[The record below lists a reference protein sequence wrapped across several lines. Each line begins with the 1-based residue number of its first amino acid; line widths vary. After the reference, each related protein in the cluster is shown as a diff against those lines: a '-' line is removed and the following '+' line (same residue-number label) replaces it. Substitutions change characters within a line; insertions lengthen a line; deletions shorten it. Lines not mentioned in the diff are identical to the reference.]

1 MKKDIQ
7 KEITEKIIDLIE
19 EHGANWT
26 KPFAEIGGSPTNA
39 ATGRKYR
46 GVNAFWLGLLG
57 KSVVATYK
65 QWQSLGAQVLGNEKG
80 TRISVPMTIK
90 DKDTGEITGTWFG
103 SANVYSADQVTG
115 WEAPTLPEI
124 DHTEVLANV
133 DKFISNTG
141 AEIKV
146 SADGGCYFSP
156 AGDFIH
162 MLHREQFGATETSS
176 ATECFY
182 STELHELVHWS
193 GHKSRLD
200 RLELKNKH
208 GYAFEELVAEVG
220 SAILCADLG
229 VSTETRPDHAQYIA
243 NWLQA
248 LKDDKTFIYKAA
260 GQAQKAVDFLHTL
273 QEQER
278 VAA

>member
-7 KEITEKIIDLIE
+7 KEITEKIIALIE

-57 KSVVATYK
+57 KSVVATYN

-124 DHTEVLANV
+124 DHTDWMIRTTTTAFAKKPICPHISMKLVIHTSKNYPV
-133 DKFISNTG
+133 CSHTHKF
-141 AEIKV
+141 
-146 SADGGCYFSP
+146 
-156 AGDFIH
+156 
-162 MLHREQFGATETSS
+162 
-176 ATECFY
+176 
-182 STELHELVHWS
+182 
-193 GHKSRLD
+193 
-200 RLELKNKH
+200 
-208 GYAFEELVAEVG
+208 
-220 SAILCADLG
+220 
-229 VSTETRPDHAQYIA
+229 
-243 NWLQA
+243 
-248 LKDDKTFIYKAA
+248 
-260 GQAQKAVDFLHTL
+260 
-273 QEQER
+273 
-278 VAA
+278 